1 MLLAAAGRSSYNID
15 STERKGIIYMLSENI
30 KAARKS
36 KGLSQEELAVKL
48 NIVRQTLSKWERG
61 LSVPDSD
68 MLIAISEALEIP
80 VSALLGETITES
92 KAEDLKVISQ
102 KLEIINLQFAKR
114 KRTRRKLLRWLM
126 ISLCAVTVMISAALV
141 VLNSPY
147 LNWNY
152 SDPETA
158 VLGVAFHSF
167 EWIFVRLAP
176 IVFIG
181 SVVGIFMTREKEFFF
196 PE

>member
-1 MLLAAAGRSSYNID
+1 MDQIKIGKFIAQQRKEQNLTQRELGEKLGVSY
-15 STERKGIIYMLSENI
+15 
-30 KAARKS
+30 KA
-36 KGLSQEELAVKL
+36 V
-48 NIVRQTLSKWERG
+48 SKWETG

-114 KRTRRKLLRWLM
+114 KRTRQKLLHWLM
-126 ISLCAVTVMISAALV
+126 ISLCAVTVMISAALI

-147 LNWNY
+147 LNWDY

-181 SVVGIFMTREKEFFF
+181 SVVGIFMTREKEFIF

>member
-1 MLLAAAGRSSYNID
+1 
-15 STERKGIIYMLSENI
+15 MLSENI

-102 KLEIINLQFAKR
+102 KIEIINLQFAKR
-114 KRTRRKLLRWLM
+114 KRTRQKLLHWLM

-141 VLNSPY
+141 VLNSSY
-147 LNWNY
+147 LNWDY

-181 SVVGIFMTREKEFFF
+181 SIVGIFMTREKEFIF

>member
-1 MLLAAAGRSSYNID
+1 
-15 STERKGIIYMLSENI
+15 
-30 KAARKS
+30 
-36 KGLSQEELAVKL
+36 
-48 NIVRQTLSKWERG
+48 
-61 LSVPDSD
+61 
-68 MLIAISEALEIP
+68 
-80 VSALLGETITES
+80 
-92 KAEDLKVISQ
+92 
-102 KLEIINLQFAKR
+102 
-114 KRTRRKLLRWLM
+114 M

-147 LNWNY
+147 LNWDY

-181 SVVGIFMTREKEFFF
+181 SVVGIFMTREKEFIF

>member
-1 MLLAAAGRSSYNID
+1 MLLATAGRSSYNSD

-30 KAARKS
+30 KAVRKS

-114 KRTRRKLLRWLM
+114 KRTRQKLLHWLM
-126 ISLCAVTVMISAALV
+126 ISLCAVTVMISAALI

-147 LNWNY
+147 LNWDY

-181 SVVGIFMTREKEFFF
+181 SVVGIFMTREKEFIF

>member
-1 MLLAAAGRSSYNID
+1 
-15 STERKGIIYMLSENI
+15 MLSENI
-30 KAARKS
+30 KAVRKS

-80 VSALLGETITES
+80 VSALLGETITEP
-92 KAEDLKVISQ
+92 KVDDLKVISQ

-114 KRTRRKLLRWLM
+114 KRTRQKLLHWLM

-141 VLNSPY
+141 VLNSSY
-147 LNWNY
+147 LIRSLY
-152 SDPETA
+152 
-158 VLGVAFHSF
+158 
-167 EWIFVRLAP
+167 IRLLLMIP
-176 IVFIG
+176 PSSKKFL
-181 SVVGIFMTREKEFFF
+181 
-196 PE
+196 

>member
-1 MLLAAAGRSSYNID
+1 
-15 STERKGIIYMLSENI
+15 MLSENI
-30 KAARKS
+30 KAVRKS

-80 VSALLGETITES
+80 VSALLGETITEP
-92 KAEDLKVISQ
+92 KVDDLKVISQ

-126 ISLCAVTVMISAALV
+126 ITLCAVTVMISAALV

-181 SVVGIFMTREKEFFF
+181 SVVGIFMTREKEFIF

>member
-114 KRTRRKLLRWLM
+114 KRTRQKLLHWLM

-181 SVVGIFMTREKEFFF
+181 SVVGIFMTREKEFIF

>member
-114 KRTRRKLLRWLM
+114 KRTRQKLLHWLM
-126 ISLCAVTVMISAALV
+126 ISLCAVTVMISAALI

-147 LNWNY
+147 LNWDY

-158 VLGVAFHSF
+158 VMGTVFHAF
-167 EWIFVRLAP
+167 EWLFVRAAP
-176 IVFIG
+176 VILIG
-181 SVVGIFMTREKEFFF
+181 AIAGIFLTRKRA
-196 PE
+196 

>member
-1 MLLAAAGRSSYNID
+1 
-15 STERKGIIYMLSENI
+15 MLSENI

-114 KRTRRKLLRWLM
+114 KRTRQKLLHWLM
-126 ISLCAVTVMISAALV
+126 ISLCAVTVMISAALI

-147 LNWNY
+147 LNWDY

-181 SVVGIFMTREKEFFF
+181 SVVGIFMTREKEFIF